1 MPSLL
6 YTPVRLGLSRALGL
20 LLGGLAAGAGPLPA
34 LAAVTLA
41 PGVATPG
48 PAAPAAQPAPVVSPA
63 AGGAPAGP
71 APATGATAPGQPA
84 VSAIS
89 EEAFEALLLRGDL
102 ASLDAACLDA
112 ARFDLVDRLRLL
124 RNALLAVEPTPRS
137 LALVLRNANAL
148 LNCRA
153 PDDALT
159 VLNRYG
165 PQAGPERDQ
174 WLIQQWRAAN
184 AGLHHRLAA
193 EALERLAQGSPATLE
208 TIPLPL
214 QLRQDGSLAT
224 RPALEVYAE
233 HLAVLGREEEA
244 AAALLAG
251 RLPGRPA
258 AERLQRAVALLRE
271 LPLEQRNQLIETAL
285 DQAAA
290 AGAWGLAASLLA
302 DQRALLQ
309 AAGLSDQRP
318 SERFLRLARRI
329 DDAYGEWQIRRQDPQ
344 QGARS
349 AELQRQ
355 LRSPREPGGHARSQP

>member
-20 LLGGLAAGAGPLPA
+20 VLGGLAAGAGPLPA
-34 LAAVTLA
+34 VAAVPVIAQSA
-41 PGVATPG
+41 PARPTGPQAAQSAPAVSPGPSGSATGAG
-48 PAAPAAQPAPVVSPA
+48 PAASPA
-63 AGGAPAGP
+63 EPAGS
-71 APATGATAPGQPA
+71 T
-84 VSAIS
+84 IS
-89 EEAFEALLLRGDL
+89 QAAFEALLLRGDL

-112 ARFDLVDRLRLL
+112 ARFDLVSRLRML
-124 RNALLAVEPTPRS
+124 RNALLAVQPTPRS
-137 LALVLRNANAL
+137 LELVLRNANAL

-165 PQAGPERDQ
+165 PQAGSERDQ

-193 EALERLAQGSPATLE
+193 EALERLSQGSLAALE

-224 RPALEVYAE
+224 RPALDVYAE
-233 HLAVLGREEEA
+233 HLVVLGREADA

-258 AERLQRAVALLRE
+258 AERLQRAAALLRE
-271 LPLEQRNQLIETAL
+271 LPLEQRNQLLETAL

-318 SERFLRLARRI
+318 SERFLKLAQRI

-344 QGARS
+344 QGPRS

>member
-6 YTPVRLGLSRALGL
+6 YTPVRLGLSRVLGL

-34 LAAVTLA
+34 LAA
-41 PGVATPG
+41 
-48 PAAPAAQPAPVVSPA
+48 APAAAPLPVQPATAVPPA
-63 AGGAPAGP
+63 ASGAATESAPTPRSAAPVQPAG
-71 APATGATAPGQPA
+71 
-84 VSAIS
+84 SSLS
-89 EEAFEALLLRGDL
+89 EAAFEALLLRGDL

-112 ARFDLVDRLRLL
+112 ARFDLVSRLRLL
-124 RNALLAVEPTPRS
+124 RNALLAVQPTPRS
-137 LALVLRNANAL
+137 LAVVLRNANAL

-165 PQAGPERDQ
+165 PQVGPERDQ

-193 EALERLAQGSPATLE
+193 EALERLAQGSLAALE

-233 HLAVLGREEEA
+233 HLVVLGRDNEA

-251 RLPGRPA
+251 LLPGRPA

-318 SERFLRLARRI
+318 SERFLRLAQRI
-329 DDAYGEWQIRRQDPQ
+329 DDAYGEWQLRRQDPQ